1 MNRFD
6 PTTADVVAA
15 LSTPA
20 PEDRGSLDRRRFLQ
34 AAAVTGAVTMLP
46 AWLADQAAAATPL
59 GASDGVLVLIMMNGG
74 NDGMSMV
81 PPYADGNY
89 RQIRGRLAIGADRVL
104 RINDQRGLHPNL
116 PFVKGMW
123 DQGRVAVID
132 GVGHPQPDLSHF
144 MSMARWMTASTST
157 SNVSTGWLG
166 RYVDGL
172 GSPDAFHSI
181 AMGSSVPLT
190 LSGNRSTAT
199 ALPSSAGGLLT
210 VDPDPVYQRQQATI
224 HQIAGGST
232 GLGALADSL
241 ARSASSSIGLA
252 TSVAGYY
259 QPDLPSEELAAQLT
273 LCARLIN
280 ANLGTRVLMV
290 SYGDFDSHA
299 NQASMHGDRMTELNR
314 GLQAFFET
322 LDPGFLGR
330 TLVLTSSEFGRRPWA
345 NESGGTDHGTSN
357 TLLAIGGGVNGGFY
371 GQLPTLGGHRRWDNF
386 ETTVDFRQVYGNV
399 VVRWLGADS
408 AEVIGAD
415 YADMGFLRAPSGT
428 AGGSSGSISG
438 QPGGSRFQLARL
450 YSAYFRRMPD
460 EEGMDFW
467 LAQRRNGL
475 RLESVSAEFARSAE
489 FAATYGALSNA
500 GFIDLIY
507 ANVLRRTPDAAGRAY
522 WIGLLDQ
529 GEDRGKVMQ
538 GFSESTE
545 FVTLTTPEI
554 VEAEKTGPIGRLYR
568 AYLDREGDRAGL
580 EYWLGTSTPLLQ
592 ISESFASSNEFVQ
605 RYGALS
611 DSQFVDQIYRNVMKR
626 EADEAGRNF
635 WTQQLGRGQSRGM
648 IMLSFSNSSEFKTT
662 VSKR

>member
-1 MNRFD
+1 M
-6 PTTADVVAA
+6 PTGT
-15 LSTPA
+15 T
-20 PEDRGSLDRRRFLQ
+20 GS
-34 AAAVTGAVTMLP
+34 
-46 AWLADQAAAATPL
+46 
-59 GASDGVLVLIMMNGG
+59 
-74 NDGMSMV
+74 
-81 PPYADGNY
+81 
-89 RQIRGRLAIGADRVL
+89 IRGRLAIGADRVL
-104 RINDQRGLHPNL
+104 RINDQRGMHPNL
-116 PFVKGMW
+116 PFVKQMW

-157 SNVSTGWLG
+157 STVSTGWLG

-181 AMGSSVPLT
+181 AMGSSVPLV

-210 VDPDPVYQRQQATI
+210 IDDDPVMQRQRATI
-224 HQIAGGST
+224 HQIAGGGT
-232 GLGALADSL
+232 GLGSLADSL
-241 ARSASSSIGLA
+241 AQSASDSIGLA
-252 TSVAGYY
+252 AGVAGFY
-259 QPDLPSEELAAQLT
+259 QPSLPSEELAAQMT
-273 LCARLIN
+273 VCARLIN
-280 ANLGTRVLMV
+280 ANLGTRVMVV

-299 NQASMHGDRMTELNR
+299 NQSSMHGDRMTELNR

-371 GQLPTLGGHRRWDNF
+371 GQLPSLGGHRRWDNF

-399 VVRWLGADS
+399 VERWLGADS
-408 AEVIGAD
+408 AEVIGKD
-415 YADMGFLRAPSGT
+415 YPDLAFLRQPSGT
-428 AGGSSGSISG
+428 AGSSTGSISG
-438 QPGGSRFQLARL
+438 APGGTRLQLARL

-500 GFIDLIY
+500 GFVDLIY
-507 ANVLRRTPDAAGRAY
+507 ANVLRRSPDAAGRAY
-522 WIGLLDQ
+522 WIGLLDNGQ
-529 GEDRGKVMQ
+529 DRGNIMQ
-538 GFSESTE
+538 GFSESAE
-545 FVTLTTPEI
+545 FVRLTTPEI

-580 EYWLGTSTPLLQ
+580 EYWLGTSTPLLA
-592 ISESFASSNEFVQ
+592 ISESFAASKEFVQ

-626 EADEAGRNF
+626 EPDSSGRAF
-635 WTQQLGRGQSRGM
+635 WTNQLSRGASRGT
-648 IMLSFSNSSEFKTT
+648 IMLSFSNSTEFKTT
-662 VSKR
+662 VAKG

>member
-15 LSTPA
+15 LSAPA
-20 PEDRGSLDRRRFLQ
+20 PDDCYSLDRRRFLQ
-34 AAAVTGAVTMLP
+34 AAAITGTVSLLP
-46 AWLADQAAAATPL
+46 AWLADQAGAATPL
-59 GASDGVLVLIMMNGG
+59 GVSDGVVVLVMMNGG
-74 NDGMSMV
+74 NDGMNMV

-89 RQIRGRLAIGADRVL
+89 RQLRGRLAVGADRVL
-104 RINDQRGLHPNL
+104 RINDQRGMHPNL
-116 PFVKGMW
+116 PYVKQLW

-144 MSMARWMTASTST
+144 TSMARWMTASTST
-157 SNVSTGWLG
+157 NSVSTGWLG

-172 GSPDAFHSI
+172 GNPDAFHSI
-181 AMGSSVPLT
+181 AMGSSIPLT
-190 LSGNRSTAT
+190 LAGNRAAPT
-199 ALPSSAGGLLT
+199 ALPSSASGLLT
-210 VDPDPVYQRQQATI
+210 IDNDPVYLRQQATI

-241 ARSASSSIGLA
+241 AASASNSIGLA
-252 TSVAGYY
+252 AGVAGFY
-259 QPDLPSEELAAQLT
+259 QPSLPSEKLAAQMT
-273 LCARLIN
+273 VCARLIN
-280 ANLGTRVLMV
+280 ANLGSRVMMV

-299 NQASMHGDRMTELNR
+299 NQSSMQGDRLTELNR
-314 GLQAFFET
+314 ALQAFFET

-371 GQLPTLGGHRRWDNF
+371 GQLPNLGGHRRWDNF

-399 VVRWLGADS
+399 VERWLGADS
-408 AEVIGAD
+408 AEVIGKD
-415 YADMGFLRAPSGT
+415 YPDMAFLRQPSGT
-428 AGGSSGSISG
+428 AGSSTGSISG
-438 QPGGSRFQLARL
+438 APGGTRLQLARL
-450 YSAYFRRMPD
+450 YSAYFKRMPD
-460 EEGMDFW
+460 DEGMDFW

-489 FAATYGALSNA
+489 FAATYGALSSA

-507 ANVLRRTPDAAGRAY
+507 ANVLRRTPDAGGRAY
-522 WIGLLDQ
+522 WIGLLDK
-529 GEDRGKVMQ
+529 GHERGAIMQ
-538 GFSESTE
+538 GFSESAE

-554 VEAEKTGPIGRLYR
+554 VQAEKTGPIGRLYR
-568 AYLDREGDRAGL
+568 AYLDREGDPSGL
-580 EYWLGTSTPLLQ
+580 QYWLGTSTPLLE
-592 ISESFASSNEFVQ
+592 ISESFAASKEFIQ

-626 EADEAGRNF
+626 EPDPSGRSF
-635 WTQQLGRGQSRGM
+635 WTSQLDRGQSRGT
-648 IMLSFSNSSEFKTT
+648 IMLSFSNSTEFKTR
-662 VSKR
+662 VAKG